1 MLADISVIFRFAGHV
16 ADFAATCAANP
27 NAPRLAFAELL
38 TLVGDQY
45 VPDDGMMWINVAA
58 THIVSPMRPLAQMDS
73 YADNMF
79 LRLLHHLQQLN
90 HPVAWRT
97 LLDAVIL
104 DYNRNST
111 ESSRVRAA
119 RSALARN
126 AIARDCPCTAFVVVT
141 YTTAQ
146 LRTLRCIYQNN
157 TSRIN
162 REVYVHYGLEYPAFY
177 RQHIKLQTPHMSA
190 AKRVA
195 AARPE

>member
-1 MLADISVIFRFAGHV
+1 
-16 ADFAATCAANP
+16 
-27 NAPRLAFAELL
+27 
-38 TLVGDQY
+38 
-45 VPDDGMMWINVAA
+45 
-58 THIVSPMRPLAQMDS
+58 MDS

-162 REVYVHYGLEYPAFY
+162 REVYVHYGLEYPAFTGNISNCRRRTCLPPSAW
-177 RQHIKLQTPHMSA
+177 RQRAPSKKPLLTCRNTPCDTWRGSRM
-190 AKRVA
+190 
-195 AARPE
+195 RPRPRW